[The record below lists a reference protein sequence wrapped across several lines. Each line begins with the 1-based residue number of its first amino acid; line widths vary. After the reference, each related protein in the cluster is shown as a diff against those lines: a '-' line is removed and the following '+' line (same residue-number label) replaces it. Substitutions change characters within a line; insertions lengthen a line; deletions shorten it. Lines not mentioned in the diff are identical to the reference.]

1 MESQKKI
8 PAKLAVE
15 QLISKATTA
24 VSHNELIGQLKERYN
39 RVTIYRSLDRL
50 VDDGKIHRIIDM
62 DGVSKYALC
71 HSCEDAHDHNH
82 NHVHFSCTACQEV
95 TCLENIIPH
104 FQLPEEYIS
113 KEVNFTVSGIC
124 PKCN

>member
-1 MESQKKI
+1 MDNIKKI
-8 PAKLAVE
+8 PAKQAVE
-15 QLISKATTA
+15 QLINKATTA
-24 VSHNELIGQLKERYN
+24 VSHNELIGQLKDQYN

-62 DGVSKYALC
+62 DGVSKYAMC
-71 HSCEDAHDHNH
+71 HTCEHDHHHNH

-104 FQLPEEYIS
+104 FELPTEYTTQ
-113 KEVNFTVSGIC
+113 EVNFTVSGVC